1 MGQLIGGG
9 EGETAVWLLVV
20 GWNFF
25 GGFFEGI
32 FKCVFHIYEL
42 IYIMQ
47 GGLTK
52 SRAPIRG

>member
-42 IYIMQ
+42 IYM
-47 GGLTK
+47 
-52 SRAPIRG
+52 